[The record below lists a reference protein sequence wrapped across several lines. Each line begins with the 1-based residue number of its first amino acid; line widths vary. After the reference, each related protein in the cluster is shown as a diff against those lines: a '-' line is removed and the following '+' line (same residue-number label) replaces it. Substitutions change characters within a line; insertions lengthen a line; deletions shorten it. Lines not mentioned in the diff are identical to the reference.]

1 MGICN
6 TKIIHPKKSKSYEL
20 QSLTD
25 HTAGINSV
33 TLNEDESILA
43 TVSDDRTIRLWTT
56 QTDRCEC
63 IGTLI
68 GHEDYVTCAVIE
80 DIYVMSGSADK
91 TMRKW
96 DMLTGECLFICRGH
110 KSLINRIFC
119 TGDLIFTSSY
129 DRTVRCWNFDTGEI
143 VRIFAGH
150 KRSVYPMV
158 FIPYDEEDPAENGHR
173 VATKTSARGS
183 LRIAEDL
190 LITGSADQ
198 TAIVWS
204 FETGKIIHTLK
215 EHTGALTCV
224 AVDLEGRILL
234 TGSTDHT
241 IRSWDI
247 QTGQRIRIFEG
258 HQSSVICMTVYS
270 L

>member
-56 QTDRCEC
+56 QTDRCKC

-150 KRSVYPMV
+150 RRSVYPMV

-224 AVDLEGRILL
+224 AVDLEGKILL